1 MRTAQPTNHQPP
13 TINHQLSTTNQ
24 HPVATIQT
32 FRELRAWQ
40 QCRGL
45 RQRVRLL
52 VKTWPAE
59 EKDKLID
66 QIIRASRAPTAMIA
80 EGYGR
85 FYEKEN
91 LRFCR
96 MARGEL
102 YETQDHLITAF
113 DDGYISEPVMNE
125 HLELAQQAI
134 KTVNGYM
141 KYLKSFGADRSTGTA
156 SEPQVAYGDVFSPFE
171 PVDLLPP
178 VMEE

>member
-1 MRTAQPTNHQPP
+1 MSSVQN
-13 TINHQLSTTNQ
+13 
-24 HPVATIQT
+24 

-40 QCRGL
+40 QCRGV
-45 RQRVRLL
+45 RQRISSL

-66 QIIRASRAPTAMIA
+66 QIIRSSRAPTAMIA

-91 LRFCR
+91 LRYCR

-102 YETQDHLITAF
+102 YETQDHLITAC
-113 DDGYISEPVMNE
+113 DEGYITVAVMNE
-125 HLELAQQAI
+125 DIELVQQAI
-134 KTVNGYM
+134 KIVNGYM
-141 KYLKSFGADRSTGTA
+141 KYLKTFGVERSEGSVAEPLAD
-156 SEPQVAYGDVFSPFE
+156 YGDPFSPFE
-171 PVDLLPP
+171 NAELLPP